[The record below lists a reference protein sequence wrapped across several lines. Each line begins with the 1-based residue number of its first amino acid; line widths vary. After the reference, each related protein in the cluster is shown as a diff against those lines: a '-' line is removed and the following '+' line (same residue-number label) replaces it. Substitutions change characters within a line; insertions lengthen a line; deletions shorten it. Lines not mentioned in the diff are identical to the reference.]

1 MRLNGSNLLE
11 DTVTDITIRKKNE
24 VYVTVKTEP
33 HISQELSDLFT
44 FDVPGAKFMPQ
55 YRSKYWDGKIRLFSP
70 ATGEVYVG
78 LVDKI
83 VNWAR
88 KSEYSLEFENN
99 KHYGT
104 PFEENEIISRE
115 GVKEYMTRISKYKP
129 RNYQID
135 AVYDALRYNRKLLI
149 SPTASGKSLMIYAV
163 VRYFTEKNKK
173 VLLVVPTTSLV
184 EQMFKDFEDYG
195 WDAEKYC
202 HKIYSG
208 KEKTNEFPVTI
219 TTWQSIYKLKKPF
232 FKDFE
237 VAIGDE
243 AHLFKSKSLVSIMTK
258 MNDAKYRYGFTG
270 TLDGSQTHKWVLEG
284 LFGPSYKVTQTK
296 ELIDKGHLSKLQIHV
311 LLLKHKSQKF
321 ETYEDELQYIIGHLK
336 RNNFIKNLVL
346 DLKGNTLVLFSRVE
360 AHGEPLYNLINNSI
374 SGNRKVFFVHGGVGA
389 EEREL
394 IREITEKEKN
404 AIIVASYGTFST
416 GINIKNLH
424 NVIFA
429 SPSKSRI
436 RNLQSIG
443 RVLRKGDNKT
453 QAVLYDIA
461 DDITYSSRK
470 NYTLNHLIERI
481 KIYNHEKF
489 NYEIVQIDLK
499 ENG

>member
-1 MRLNGSNLLE
+1 MRLSGKNSLE

-88 KSEYSLEFENN
+88 KSEYSLEFEDN

-104 PFEENEIISRE
+104 PFEENAIISRE
-115 GVKEYMTRISKYKP
+115 GVKEYMTRISKHKP
-129 RNYQID
+129 RNYQVD
-135 AVYDALRYNRKLLI
+135 AVYDALKYNRKLLV

-163 VRYFTEKNKK
+163 VRYFVETKKK

-195 WDAEKYC
+195 WNADDYC
-202 HKIYSG
+202 HRIYSG

-219 TTWQSIYKLKKPF
+219 TTWQSIYKLKRPF
-232 FKDFE
+232 FKDFD

-258 MNDAKYRYGFTG
+258 MDSAKYRYGFTG

-296 ELIDKGHLSKLQIHV
+296 ELIDKGHLSKLQIRV
-311 LLLKHKSQKF
+311 LLMKHDAQKF
-321 ETYEDELQYIIGHLK
+321 DTYEDELQYIIGHPK
-336 RNNFIKNLVL
+336 RNNFIKNLAL
-346 DLKGNTLVLFSRVE
+346 DLKGNSLILFSRV
-360 AHGEPLYNLINNSI
+360 ATHGEILYESINS
-374 SGNRKVFFVHGGVGA
+374 SVKGSRKVFYVHGGVEA
-389 EEREL
+389 EERER
-394 IREITEKEKN
+394 IREITENENN

-416 GINIKNLH
+416 GINIKRLH

-429 SPSKSRI
+429 SPSKSRV

-443 RVLRKGDNKT
+443 RVLRKGDGKLK
-453 QAVLYDIA
+453 AVLYDIA
-461 DDITYSSRK
+461 DDITYQHRK

-481 KIYNHEKF
+481 KIYNEEKF
-489 NYEIVQIDLK
+489 NYEIIQISLI

>member
-1 MRLNGSNLLE
+1 MPLSGKSLFE
-11 DTVTDITIRKKNE
+11 VTVTDIIIKKKNE
-24 VYVTVKTEP
+24 VYVTVKAEP
-33 HISQELSDLFT
+33 HINQELSDLFT

-55 YRSKYWDGKIRLFSP
+55 YRSKYWDGKIRLYSP
-70 ATGEVYVG
+70 ATGEIYGG

-83 VNWAR
+83 VSWAK

-99 KHYGT
+99 QFYGA

-115 GVKEYMTRISKYKP
+115 GVKDYMTRISKHKP

-163 VRYFTEKNKK
+163 VRYYAEKNKK
-173 VLLVVPTTSLV
+173 ILLVVPTTSLV
-184 EQMFKDFEDYG
+184 EQMFKDFQDYG
-195 WDAEKYC
+195 WDAENYC
-202 HKIYSG
+202 HRIYAG
-208 KEKTNEFPVTI
+208 KEKTNENPVTI
-219 TTWQSIYKLKKPF
+219 TTWQSIYKLKRPF

-237 VAIGDE
+237 VVIGDE
-243 AHLFKSKSLVSIMTK
+243 AHLFKSKSLISIMTK
-258 MNDAKYRYGFTG
+258 MDAAKYRFGFTG
-270 TLDGSQTHKWVLEG
+270 TLDGTQTHKWVLEG
-284 LFGPSYKVTQTK
+284 LFGPSYKVTQTR
-296 ELIDKGHLSKLQIHV
+296 ELIDKGHLSKLQIHI
-311 LLLKHKSQKF
+311 LILKHKPRKF
-321 ETYEDELQYIIGHLK
+321 EVYEEELQHIITHQK
-336 RNNFIKNLVL
+336 RNNFIKNIVL

-360 AHGEPLYNLINNSI
+360 THGQPLYELINNSI
-374 SGNRKVFFVHGGVGA
+374 KNDRKVFYVHGGVDA
-389 EEREL
+389 EERER
-394 IREITEKEKN
+394 IREITETERN

-443 RVLRKGDNKT
+443 RVLRKGDSKT

-461 DDITYSSRK
+461 DDITHLSRR

-481 KIYNHEKF
+481 KIYNEEKF
-489 NYEIVQIDLK
+489 NYEIVQIDLGEK
-499 ENG
+499 

>member
-1 MRLNGSNLLE
+1 MRLSGRNSLE
-11 DTVTDITIRKKNE
+11 DMTDITIKKKNE
-24 VYVTVKTEP
+24 VYVTVKAEP
-33 HISQELSDLFT
+33 AICQELSDLFT

-70 ATGEVYVG
+70 ATGEVYGG

-129 RNYQID
+129 RDYQID
-135 AVYDALRYNRKLLI
+135 AVYDALKYNRKLLI
-149 SPTASGKSLMIYAV
+149 SPTASGKSMMIYAV
-163 VRYFTEKNKK
+163 VRYFVETKKK
-173 VLLVVPTTSLV
+173 VLLIVPTTSLV
-184 EQMFKDFEDYG
+184 EQMYKDFEDYG
-195 WDAEKYC
+195 WNADQYC
-202 HKIYSG
+202 HRIYSG
-208 KEKTNEFPVTI
+208 KEKTNENSVTI
-219 TTWQSIYKLKKPF
+219 TTWQSVYKLKRPF
-232 FKDFE
+232 FKDFD

-258 MNDAKYRYGFTG
+258 MDSAKYRYGFTG

-296 ELIDKGHLSKLQIHV
+296 ELIDKGHLSKLQIRV
-311 LLLKHKSQKF
+311 LILKHTDQKF
-321 ETYEDELQYIIGHLK
+321 DTYEDELQYIIGHSK
-336 RNNFIKNLVL
+336 RNRFIRNLVL
-346 DLKGNTLVLFSRVE
+346 DLKGNSLILFSRV
-360 AHGEPLYNLINNSI
+360 ATHGQILFDSINS
-374 SGNRKVFFVHGGVGA
+374 SVQGNRKVFYVHGGVEA
-389 EEREL
+389 QERER
-394 IREITEKEKN
+394 IREITEQERD

-443 RVLRKGDNKT
+443 RVLRTGDNKKK
-453 QAVLYDIA
+453 AVLYDIA
-461 DDITYSSRK
+461 DDISYKSRK
-470 NYTLNHLIERI
+470 NYTLNHLIERV
-481 KIYNHEKF
+481 KIYNEEKF
-489 NYEIVQIDLK
+489 NYCLLYTSPSPRDS
-499 ENG
+499 

>member
-1 MRLNGSNLLE
+1 MPSSGKSLFE
-11 DTVTDITIRKKNE
+11 VTVTDIIIKKKNE
-24 VYVTVKTEP
+24 VYVTVKAEP
-33 HISQELSDLFT
+33 HINQELSDLFT

-55 YRSKYWDGKIRLFSP
+55 YRSKYWDGKIRLYSP
-70 ATGEVYVG
+70 ATGEIYGG

-83 VNWAR
+83 VSWAK

-99 KHYGT
+99 QFYGA

-115 GVKEYMTRISKYKP
+115 GVKDYMTRISKHKP

-163 VRYFTEKNKK
+163 VRYYAEKNKK
-173 VLLVVPTTSLV
+173 ILLVVPTTSLV
-184 EQMFKDFEDYG
+184 EQMFKDFQDYG
-195 WDAEKYC
+195 WDAENYC
-202 HKIYSG
+202 HRIYAG
-208 KEKTNEFPVTI
+208 KEKTNENPVTI
-219 TTWQSIYKLKKPF
+219 TTWQSIYKLKRPF

-237 VAIGDE
+237 VVIGDE
-243 AHLFKSKSLVSIMTK
+243 AHLFKSKSLISIMTK
-258 MNDAKYRYGFTG
+258 MDAAKYRFGFTG
-270 TLDGSQTHKWVLEG
+270 TLDGTQTHKWVLEG
-284 LFGPSYKVTQTK
+284 LFGPSYKVTQTR
-296 ELIDKGHLSKLQIHV
+296 ELIDKGHLSKLQIHI
-311 LLLKHKSQKF
+311 LILKHKPQKF
-321 ETYEDELQYIIGHLK
+321 EVYEEELQHIITHQK

-360 AHGEPLYNLINNSI
+360 THGQPLYELINNSI
-374 SGNRKVFFVHGGVGA
+374 QNDRKVFYVHGGVDA
-389 EEREL
+389 EERER
-394 IREITEKEKN
+394 IREITETEKN

-443 RVLRKGDNKT
+443 RVLRKGDSKT

-461 DDITYSSRK
+461 DDITHLSRR

-481 KIYNHEKF
+481 KIYNEEKF
-489 NYEIVQIDLK
+489 NYEIVQIDLGEK
-499 ENG
+499 

>member
-1 MRLNGSNLLE
+1 MRLSGRSLLE

-55 YRSKYWDGKIRLFSP
+55 YRNKYWDGKIRLFSP
-70 ATGEVYVG
+70 ATGEVYGG

-104 PFEENEIISRE
+104 PFEQNDIISRE
-115 GVKEYMTRISKYKP
+115 GVKSYMTKISRHKP
-129 RNYQID
+129 RNYQVD

-163 VRYFTEKNKK
+163 VRYFVETKKK

-195 WDAEKYC
+195 WNAEDYC
-202 HKIYSG
+202 HRIYSG

-219 TTWQSIYKLKKPF
+219 TTWQSIYKLKRPF
-232 FKDFE
+232 FKDFD

-258 MNDAKYRYGFTG
+258 MDGAKYRYGFTG

-296 ELIDKGHLSKLQIHV
+296 ELIDKGHLSKLQIRV
-311 LLLKHKSQKF
+311 LLMKHDPEKF
-321 ETYEDELQYIIGHLK
+321 ETYEDELQYIIGHPK

-346 DLKGNTLVLFSRVE
+346 DLKGNSLVLFSRV
-360 AHGEPLYNLINNSI
+360 ATHGQILYESINSSVND
-374 SGNRKVFFVHGGVGA
+374 GRKVFYVHGGVEA
-389 EEREL
+389 EERER
-394 IREITEKEKN
+394 IREITEQERN

-424 NVIFA
+424 NVVFA

-453 QAVLYDIA
+453 KAVLYDIA
-461 DDITYSSRK
+461 DDISYRSQK

-481 KIYNHEKF
+481 KIYNEEKF
-489 NYEIVQIDLK
+489 NYEIIQVSLK
-499 ENG
+499 KNG